1 MHSGANEVDAEH
13 DALPG
18 ASRSTVSIL
27 TLLHVRLHT
36 FSHLCFYTE

>member
-1 MHSGANEVDAEH
+1 MHSGANEVDQEH

-18 ASRSTVSIL
+18 ASRLTVNLL
-27 TLLHVRLHT
+27 TLLRGRLHT